1 MHTQGAVACGHD
13 QTAQAAAQI
22 LSEGGNAFD
31 AVVAAHFA
39 ACVAEPVLASLGGG
53 GFLLAHP
60 KSGNTIVYDFFAHT
74 PQRKLP
80 INDIDFYPILADF
93 GETTQEF
100 HIGNGSIATPG
111 AVKGMF
117 AIYNDLCTLPLSSLM
132 APAIKLAKQG
142 TVVNEFQAY
151 IFDIIKPIYQSSS
164 ESFGI
169 YRSQKSPNKDLSLVI
184 AGELLKQPA
193 LADTLEALV
202 REGEQL
208 FYEGDIAQSVVK
220 HCKENG
226 GYLTQDDFSNYQ
238 VIKRSPLK
246 LTYRE
251 HTIYTNPP
259 PSSGGILIAFALK
272 LMEACDLT
280 NTEPGSQEYVDRL
293 SYIMH
298 MTNKARIESSLQS
311 GDIDKDRLLDS
322 NYIDSY
328 HQLILNRYTFSRG
341 TTHISTIDKKG
352 NVASL
357 TVSNG
362 EGSGFIAPN
371 TGIMLNNML
380 GEEDLNPQG
389 FHQWMPNQR
398 ISSMMAPTIAY
409 DSSNNAISLGSGGS
423 NRIRTAILQVLM
435 QLIDFNSPL
444 AKAIEFP
451 RIHFENGLL
460 NLEAG
465 FNNLDEKEL
474 NDNIN
479 NTKYWASQNLFF
491 GGVHAVSQVS
501 DSLLG
506 MGDTRR
512 GGVSIIVEE

>member
-1 MHTQGAVACGHD
+1 MRTKGAVACGHN

-39 ACVAEPVLASLGGG
+39 ACVVEPVLASLGGG

-60 KSGNTIVYDFFAHT
+60 SAGNTVLYDFFAHT
-74 PQRKLP
+74 PRQKLP
-80 INDIDFYPILADF
+80 IEDIDFYPILADF

-100 HIGNGSIATPG
+100 HIGMGSIATPG

-117 AIYNDLCTLPLSSLM
+117 AIYKDLCTLPLAELM

-142 TVVNEFQAY
+142 AVVNEFQAY
-151 IFDIIKPIYQSSS
+151 ILDIIKPIYQSGA
-164 ESFGI
+164 ESYAI
-169 YRSQKSPNKDLSLVI
+169 YASQDPTQNNRSLVKE
-184 AGELLKQPA
+184 GEILKQPA

-202 REGEQL
+202 LEGEGL
-208 FYEGDIAQSVVK
+208 FYEGDIAHSVVT

-226 GYLTQDDFSNYQ
+226 GYLTEEDFGNYQ
-238 VIKRSPLK
+238 VIKRQPLQ
-246 LTYRE
+246 LTYRK
-251 HTIYTNPP
+251 HTIFTNPP
-259 PSSGGILIAFALK
+259 PSSGGLLIAFALK
-272 LMEACDLT
+272 LLDSCDFS
-280 NTEPGSQEYVDRL
+280 NIAPGSQAYIDCL

-298 MTNKARIESSLQS
+298 LTNKARIESSFQA
-311 GDIDKDRLLDS
+311 GTIDMEHLLDNS
-322 NYIDSY
+322 YLDSY
-328 HQLILNRYTFSRG
+328 RQHVLDRYTFSRG
-341 TTHISTIDKKG
+341 TTHISTIDKMG

-362 EGSGFIAPN
+362 EGCGYIAPN

-389 FHQWMPNQR
+389 FHQWKSNQR

-409 DSSNNAISLGSGGS
+409 DSYNNAISLGSGGS
-423 NRIRTAILQVLM
+423 NRIRTAILQVLL
-435 QLIDFNSPL
+435 QSIDFNSSL
-444 AKAIEFP
+444 AQAIEFP
-451 RIHFENGLL
+451 RIHFENGFL

-465 FNNLDEKEL
+465 FNNVDESSLHDEIK
-474 NDNIN
+474 

-491 GGVHAVSQVS
+491 GGVHAVIQNGS
-501 DSLLG
+501 SLTG
-506 MGDTRR
+506 MGDPRR
-512 GGVSIIVEE
+512 GGVSITV